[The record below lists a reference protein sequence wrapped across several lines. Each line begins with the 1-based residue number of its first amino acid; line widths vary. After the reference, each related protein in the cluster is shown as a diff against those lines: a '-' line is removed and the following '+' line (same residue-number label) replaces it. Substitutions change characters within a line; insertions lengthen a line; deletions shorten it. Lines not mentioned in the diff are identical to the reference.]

1 MAIGATMAAL
11 NIASSVLGGIMGRRK
26 ARAENEYRYR
36 LQIQRNQQYAQQI
49 AYQRQLMAAQSAR
62 YRAQAKAAKTRLEG
76 QYTDTLEAI
85 AERKENAASQINN
98 IFIQSQNAQGADM
111 ARRGESLTEGNSVVA
126 LQQQFQRNQATLSE
140 VQHNALESF
149 MRRSQN
155 RLKTARDATAAQLAG
170 SRPMPMAPIAPPDQL
185 QQAQGPTTAGLLM
198 NIGSNI
204 AQGYMSGA
212 SLLPNDAD
220 FSLGAVLFGQP
231 QTPGAPTGIPQQFLP
246 EGSSV
251 NIITGQP
258 LGG

>member
-1 MAIGATMAAL
+1 MAIGAVMTGL
-11 NIASSVLGGIMGRRK
+11 GIANSVLGGIFGRSK
-26 ARAENEYRYR
+26 ARRENEYRYR

-85 AERKENAASQINN
+85 GERKESAANQINN
-98 IFIQSQNAQGADM
+98 IFVQSQNAQGADM

-126 LQQQFQRNQATLSE
+126 LQQQFQRTQANLSE

-155 RLKTARDATAAQLAG
+155 QLKTARDATAAQLAA

-185 QQAQGPTTAGLLM
+185 QQVEGPTTAGLLM

-204 AQGYMSGA
+204 ASGYMAGA
-212 SLLPNDAD
+212 QMLPNGMPHT
-220 FSLGAVLFGQP
+220 FSNAMFGGSP
-231 QTPGAPTGIPQQFLP
+231 TPGAPTGIPQQFLP
-246 EGSSV
+246 DGSGV
-251 NIITGQP
+251 NYITGQP
-258 LGG
+258 IG

>member
-1 MAIGATMAAL
+1 MAIGTVMAGL
-11 NIASSVLGGIMGRRK
+11 GIASSIFGFGSAKKK

-62 YRAQAKAAKTRLEG
+62 YRAQGKAAKIRLEG
-76 QYTDTLEAI
+76 QYTDTMEAI
-85 AERKENAASQINN
+85 GERKENAASQINN
-98 IFIQSQNAQGADM
+98 IFVQSQNAQGADM

-155 RLKTARDATAAQLAG
+155 QLKTARDATAKQLAA
-170 SRPMPMAPIAPPDQL
+170 SRPMPMAPIAPPDAM
-185 QQAQGPTTAGLLM
+185 QQVQGPSTAGLLM

-204 AQGYMSGA
+204 ASGYMAGA
-212 SLLPNDAD
+212 QLLPHDQR
-220 FSLGAVLFGQP
+220 SFGNVM
-231 QTPGAPTGIPQQFLP
+231 GL
-246 EGSSV
+246 S
-251 NIITGQP
+251 
-258 LGG
+258 

>member
-1 MAIGATMAAL
+1 MAIGAVMTGL
-11 NIASSVLGGIMGRRK
+11 GIANSVLGGIFGRSK
-26 ARAENEYRYR
+26 ARRENEYRYR

-62 YRAQAKAAKTRLEG
+62 YRSQAKAAKTRLEG

-98 IFIQSQNAQGADM
+98 IFVQSQNAQGADM

-155 RLKTARDATAAQLAG
+155 QLKTARDATAAQLAA

-204 AQGYMSGA
+204 ASGYMAGA
-212 SLLPNDAD
+212 QMLPDGVPRT
-220 FSLGAVLFGQP
+220 FSNAMFGQP

-246 EGSSV
+246 DGSGV

>member
-1 MAIGATMAAL
+1 MALGLISAGL
-11 NIASSVLGGIMGRRK
+11 GVASAIMGGRSQRRQ
-26 ARAENEYRYR
+26 ARAENEYRRR

-49 AYQRQLMAAQSAR
+49 EYQRQLMAAQSAR

-85 AERKENAASQINN
+85 AERKENAATQISN
-98 IFIQSQNAQGADM
+98 IFVQSQNAQGADM

-155 RLKTARDATAAQLAG
+155 QLKTARDSTAAQLAA

-185 QQAQGPTTAGLLM
+185 QGVEGPSTGSILM
-198 NIGSNI
+198 NAG
-204 AQGYMSGA
+204 AAVVQGYMTGA
-212 SLLPNDAD
+212 SLLPHGQRS
-220 FSLGAVLFGQP
+220 FSNVMGLG
-231 QTPGAPTGIPQQFLP
+231 
-246 EGSSV
+246 
-251 NIITGQP
+251 
-258 LGG
+258 

>member
-1 MAIGATMAAL
+1 MAIGATMVAL
-11 NIASSVLGGIMGRRK
+11 NVASSIFGGIMGRRK

-98 IFIQSQNAQGADM
+98 IFVQSQNAQGADM

-155 RLKTARDATAAQLAG
+155 QLKTARDATAAQLAG

-185 QQAQGPTTAGLLM
+185 QQAQGPSTAGILM
-198 NIGSNI
+198 NIGSSV
-204 AQGYMSGA
+204 AQGYIAGA
-212 SLLPNDAD
+212 QMLPDGVPAT
-220 FSLGAVLFGQP
+220 FSNAMFGP
-231 QTPGAPTGIPQQFLP
+231 SQTPGAPTGIPQQFLP